1 MKKTMKRGVSL
12 CMAVALLITAT
23 ALAPPASAAGEE
35 MSLEYAKVEVMDYCE
50 YDGDEETP
58 DVSVMLGETEL
69 KEGIDYELSYS
80 DNVEAGIAKVVVKG
94 IGKYFGSQERTFRI
108 YPRPITFKD
117 MEIESGYQK
126 EFDGTT
132 DASPKIKAKGNG
144 IFKQD
149 QEDVDIICVKG
160 EFDSPFAESG
170 KTVVVTEVRLEG
182 PKAGNYE
189 FKASE
194 YNLIDEWTRITPKL
208 PKMETSGEVAVG
220 YSFDLKTLITNGWD
234 GGLSFSL
241 KGDPEEVLGCSISD
255 NMLLTGEETGTVTVL
270 AILSERNVDSKGD
283 VEYSLEEITDLKNR
297 STQKEVTISIVEKE
311 EQPPIEI
318 EDDDDE
324 PPKEEIAD
332 ENQPDLLLTGKETIY
347 YGQTVQLETYGG
359 AGSGTVTFE
368 WKPYNSGE
376 VSVDTN
382 GLLVAEKVG
391 KVLVTAKKAG
401 DERYKE
407 AESEPLIITIL
418 PAPLTI
424 QVKNQTAYVGSVAP
438 TLTAADYTVTGLVGE
453 DKLAKE
459 PTLAYVTAPDMTR
472 PGAVAIQVSGAEI
485 PNSNYDPNI
494 TYVPGVLTIQ
504 EVPSYT
510 ITVQPVENG
519 SIVSDL
525 DTAKEGDTVTL
536 TTKPAEGYLLDTL
549 TVTSD
554 ALAPGT
560 VSVKDMGE
568 GIYTFS
574 MPAGNVTVSGTMV
587 PEEATQEWP
596 PFPFDDVSE
605 DDWYYDSVYYVYA
618 YGLMNGAAEATF
630 NPDGATTRGMLVTIL
645 YRMEGSPQGGGW
657 SPFTDVDPELY
668 YAQPIAWAAWNG
680 IVKGITDTTFS
691 PDAPVTRQQMAAI
704 LYRYAAWKKWDVSQ
718 QGNLFQFTD
727 WEQIQEYARTPLAW
741 ASAAGLIQGKE
752 NNILDPAG
760 TATRAQVATILQRF
774 HSAYVVPAEE
784 EAALL

>member
-1 MKKTMKRGVSL
+1 MKKIMKRGVSL
-12 CMAVALLITAT
+12 CMAVALLLTAT

-35 MSLEYAKVEVMDYCE
+35 MSLEKAKITSIRENYE
-50 YDGDEETP
+50 YDGEVQEP
-58 DVSVMLGETEL
+58 VFDVVLNGKTLSSRSDYTVFCNA
-69 KEGIDYELSYS
+69 ID
-80 DNVEAGIAKVVVKG
+80 AGIATAVITGTGDYHGSQTVKVNILPRKVLKKELTLVKCVKPYDGNVKAQPEISVEVLPGDVVEVTYTKAEFHDQYAGANKKVTVSG
-94 IGKYFGSQERTFRI
+94 IGFAGPDGANY
-108 YPRPITFKD
+108 
-117 MEIESGYQK
+117 EIEDATIELEDYIGEITRVEPKFEESAELAAGHSLDLVSLIANGWEGTASFALSEEQDTLGCTLEGSTLTAGETVGDIKITVKTSGSDVNG
-126 EFDGTT
+126 DGT
-132 DASPKIKAKGNG
+132 
-144 IFKQD
+144 
-149 QEDVDIICVKG
+149 EEYV
-160 EFDSPFAESG
+160 SG
-170 KTVVVTEVRLEG
+170 SGTYILT
-182 PKAGNYE
+182 
-189 FKASE
+189 
-194 YNLIDEWTRITPKL
+194 IT
-208 PKMETSGEVAVG
+208 
-220 YSFDLKTLITNGWD
+220 
-234 GGLSFSL
+234 
-241 KGDPEEVLGCSISD
+241 
-255 NMLLTGEETGTVTVL
+255 
-270 AILSERNVDSKGD
+270 
-283 VEYSLEEITDLKNR
+283 
-297 STQKEVTISIVEKE
+297 IVEKE
-311 EQPPIEI
+311 DPPDPVITVPPE
-318 EDDDDE
+318 EDDPDD
-324 PPKEEIAD
+324 PSQEEEEAPSITQVPETSVTYGKTLSFIA
-332 ENQPDLLLTGKETIY
+332 Q
-347 YGQTVQLETYGG
+347 GG
-359 AGSGTVTFE
+359 AGSGDMIFRVE
-368 WKPYNSGE
+368 EYGNSGKATIDKSSGILTPTE
-376 VSVDTN
+376 
-382 GLLVAEKVG
+382 VG
-391 KVLVTAKKAG
+391 KVLVYAEKEG
-401 DERYKE
+401 ER
-407 AESEPLIITIL
+407 SNPVLVHIL

-424 QVKNQTAYVGSVAP
+424 QVKNQTAYVGSLAP

-525 DTAKEGDTVTL
+525 DTAKEGDIVTL
-536 TTKPAEGYLLDTL
+536 TAKPAEGYLLDTL

-554 ALAPGT
+554 ASAPGT

-587 PEEATQEWP
+587 PEEATPEWP

-618 YGLMNGAAEATF
+618 YGLMNGTAEATF

-760 TATRAQVATILQRF
+760 TATRAQVATLLQRF

-784 EAALL
+784 EAALP